1 VAHYALDKPFYPSQN
16 SVQIV
21 KPNRTLKRPKTM
33 TLEQL
38 RIFVEVAE
46 RQHLTQAAACLYLTP
61 SAVSS
66 AIRALEDRYGVP
78 LFNRVGRRIETTEA
92 GRAFLIEAKGTLASA
107 QAAEIMLSEMGSLKR
122 GSLRLQASQTIA
134 SYWLPPV
141 LVDFQKRHPAIAID
155 LTVGNTYSVAEAIL
169 AGGADLGFVEGQVED
184 DALTIKEVGQDRLV
198 IVAAPGHPWADGRT
212 LKAGDL
218 MTSNWVMRETGSGT
232 RSAFAGTLKEHK
244 LDPAALNIVLTLPS
258 NEALVS
264 AAGASADLATVVSEL
279 VAEPLIAAGHLVRVN
294 FDLPP
299 RAFYLLHHRQRYR
312 TKASLAMEDGIA
324 TI

>member
-1 VAHYALDKPFYPSQN
+1 
-16 SVQIV
+16 
-21 KPNRTLKRPKTM
+21 M

-38 RIFVEVAE
+38 RIFVEVAQ
-46 RQHLTQAAACLYLTP
+46 RQHLTQAAAALYLTP

-92 GRAFLIEAKGTLASA
+92 GRAFMIEARHTLASA
-107 QAAEIMLSEMGSLKR
+107 QAAETMLSEMGSLKR

-134 SYWLPPV
+134 SYWLPPR
-141 LVDFQKRHPAIAID
+141 LVEFQKRHPAIAIE
-155 LTVGNTYSVAEAIL
+155 LTVGNTQSVAEAVL

-184 DALTIKEVGQDRLV
+184 EALTLKEIGQDRLV
-198 IVAAPGHPWADGRT
+198 IVTAPGHPWAHGRP
-212 LKAGDL
+212 LAARDL
-218 MTSNWVMRETGSGT
+218 TTARWIMREDGSGT
-232 RSAFAGTLKEHK
+232 RSAFAAALKTHA
-244 LDPAALNIVLTLPS
+244 LDPAALDIALTLPS

-264 AAGASADLATVVSEL
+264 AAGASDLATVVSEL
-279 VAEPLIAAGHLVRVN
+279 VAGPLIDAGQLVRIN

-312 TKASLAMEDGIA
+312 TKASLAMEDGVLLDRLA
-324 TI
+324 